1 MRKSNHRLTILRI
14 FCAVLGLVVI
24 SSRAQ
29 ESPTVPATRSA
40 TVVAKE
46 QALISPPVATISPEK
61 LSDPQEIARAL
72 ASGKAKVIVMLS
84 PPAALARTDFA
95 SKASRGVLRAE
106 IKKLQQDVLDRVPA
120 NDVKAGHRFDNIA
133 GFSAEVSA
141 SGLKALQAHPQ
152 VALIEPVVMLKAHLA
167 QGISLMHGMTH
178 RSTYNGAGMAI
189 AICDSGVDYNHPRLG
204 GGGFPNSK
212 VIGGYNFGDNS
223 SDPAPQGESH
233 GTACAGI
240 AAGSLGTVG
249 DYIGG
254 VAYNS
259 KIYALKI
266 TSGPGGNASTA
277 DIAAAWDW
285 CVTHK
290 EDDPNNPIMVIS
302 TSFGG
307 GQYFATCDTAFAA
320 LTTAANNAVA
330 AGITVLASSGN
341 EGYCNAISAP
351 SCITSVISVGA
362 VYDASFG
369 HYLPC
374 IEQDSCAPK
383 ISTTGCAT
391 GWYAD
396 DTTAADKVTSYANV
410 APFLTLLAPGN
421 QCYTL
426 DIVGSAGYS
435 GGDYFS
441 AFGGTSASCP
451 YAAGAVACLQ
461 SAARALTGNYL
472 TPQEIRNRLTAT
484 GDNIT
489 DTKVAITRPRV
500 NLERAFSPGFN
511 VVSATLI
518 GGNGNQSVDPNECDE
533 LRVVLRNDGFATASN
548 IFATLTA
555 SIPGLSVVQQSSS
568 YPNLAPGATGTN
580 VTLFRF
586 STSPLFVCG
595 ALVNFALSVTSSG
608 STNVATF
615 SLISGS
621 TNYIITQSGGASI
634 TAGTTDIGNHGD
646 DTITS
651 IALPFAFTFYGQAFS
666 NAAVSD
672 NGSVQFMSASSSA
685 ANSCLPVAGFASTIF
700 AFWDDLRTDGTIGT
714 AQGIFT
720 SISGV
725 APNRIF
731 NIEWRASY
739 YHPGR
744 KGSPVNFEVRLYENL
759 SRFDLVYGTLNGNGS
774 SATVGSQK
782 EPGAAF
788 TEFECNSGGLSSGL
802 QLAFQTV
809 CTDGG
814 GGECGGAPI
823 VNFMGSPTNGILP
836 MTVFFTNF
844 TTGATSY
851 SWNFGDGHTSTA
863 TNPANSY
870 SNAGNYS
877 VTLTAVGPAGTNALT
892 RTNYIAVYATNA
904 LPAIT
909 NQPQNLTVN
918 QGQNATFSVGASGL
932 SPLSYQW
939 RFNGTNIAGATASSY
954 TRTAAQCAHAG
965 SYQVVVA
972 NSFGGTTS
980 SVALLSV
987 VAPPSITGQP
997 QSLAVIRGENATF
1010 NVTASAACGD
1020 GLTYQWRFNS
1030 TNISGAI
1037 ASSLTLT
1044 NVQPADAGSYTVI
1057 VTNSAGSITST
1068 VAALAVHV
1076 PPSIAQQ
1083 PQSQTVNQGSNATF
1097 TVTASGT
1104 TPLAFQWRFNTTNIA
1119 GATTIAYTRTN
1130 AQPADAGSYTVV
1142 VTNVAGSVTS
1152 VVATLEV
1159 TIPPPVAD
1167 FTAEPTNGVA
1177 PLVVVFTNL
1186 SAHATDFA
1194 WDFGDGH
1201 TSTNAS
1207 PTNVYN
1213 SQGSYTVTLTVRGA
1227 GGTNTL
1233 AQTNY
1238 IVLSNSPPMLATIS
1252 NQIVIEETLL
1262 TLTAV
1267 ANDADAN
1274 QHLTFSLDTNA
1285 PAGAQINSTNGVFTW
1300 TPTHTQADSTNEIT
1314 AIATDDG
1321 APPLRATRTFTVIVL
1336 KTNHAPV
1343 LAPIADRTVHA
1354 GTTVIITNA
1363 ATDPDIPPDTLTFS
1377 LDPGAPP
1384 ASFIDPVTGIF
1395 TWTPDNSH
1403 ALTTNAI
1410 TARVS
1415 DNGAPSMSDAKTFT
1429 ITVMS
1434 QPEILSVTLSNEVA
1448 TIVWSAIVGQ
1458 GYRLQFK
1465 GDLNETNWSDA
1476 LPDVIATES
1485 VASKDNSLDG
1495 VAQRYYRILVR

>member
-1 MRKSNHRLTILRI
+1 MILRI
-14 FCAVLGLVVI
+14 FCAILGLVVI
-24 SSRAQ
+24 SSSRAQ
-29 ESPTVPATRSA
+29 ESPTVPTTRSA
-40 TVVAKE
+40 STVVAAA
-46 QALISPPVATISPEK
+46 QSPISPPPATISPEK
-61 LSDPQEIARAL
+61 LSDAQEIARAL
-72 ASGKAKVIVMLS
+72 ANGKAQVIVILS

-141 SGLKALQAHPQ
+141 NGLRALQGHPQ
-152 VALIEPVVMLKAHLA
+152 VVLIEPVVMLKAHLA
-167 QGISLMHGMTH
+167 QGIPLMHGMTH
-178 RSTYNGAGMAI
+178 RSNYNGAGMAI

-204 GGGFPNSK
+204 GGGFPNNK

-223 SDPAPQGESH
+223 PDPAPQGESH

-266 TSGPGGNASTA
+266 TSGPGGTSSTA
-277 DIAAAWDW
+277 DMVAAWDW

-290 EDDPNNPIMVIS
+290 DDDPNNPIMVIS

-307 GQYFATCDTAFAA
+307 GQYFATCDTAFAS
-320 LTTAANNAVA
+320 LTAAANNAVA

-341 EGYCNAISAP
+341 EGYCNAISSP

-391 GWYAD
+391 GWYAN
-396 DTTAADKVTSYANV
+396 DTTAPDKVTSYANV

-435 GGDYFS
+435 SGDYFS

-461 SAARALTGNYL
+461 SAAKALTGNYL

-518 GGNGNQSVDPNECDE
+518 GGNGNQSVDPNECGE
-533 LRVVLRNDGFATASN
+533 LRVVLRNDGFATATN

-555 SIPGLSVVQQSSS
+555 SIPGLSLIQQSSS

-586 STSPLFVCG
+586 STAPSFVCG
-595 ALVNFALSVTSSG
+595 SLVNFALAVTSSG

-615 SLISGS
+615 GLISGS
-621 TNYIITQSGGASI
+621 TNYVITPSSSASI

-651 IALPFAFTFYGQAFS
+651 IALPFAFTFYGQTFS
-666 NAAVSD
+666 NAAVSG
-672 NGSVQFMSASSSA
+672 NGNLQFMSASSSA
-685 ANSCLPVAGFASTIF
+685 ANSCLPVAGFANTIF
-700 AFWDDLRTDGTIGT
+700 AFWDDLRTDGAIGT

-720 SISGV
+720 SISGI

-739 YHPGR
+739 YHPGGR
-744 KGSPVNFEVRLYENL
+744 GNPVNFEVRLYENL
-759 SRFDLVYGTLNGNGS
+759 SRFDLVYGTLNGSGP

-782 EPGAAF
+782 EPGGAF
-788 TEFECNSGGLSSGL
+788 TQFECNSGGLSSGL

-814 GGECGGAPI
+814 GACVVTPT
-823 VNFMGSPTNGILP
+823 VNFTGGPRNGAVPL
-836 MTVFFTNF
+836 TVNFTNL
-844 TTGATSY
+844 TTGATNY
-851 SWNFGDGHTSTA
+851 SWNFGDGNTSTA
-863 TNPANSY
+863 TNPGNIY
-870 SNAGNYS
+870 STAGNYS
-877 VTLTAVGPAGTNALT
+877 VTLTAIGSGGTNALT
-892 RTNYIAVYATNA
+892 QSNYI
-904 LPAIT
+904 
-909 NQPQNLTVN
+909 
-918 QGQNATFSVGASGL
+918 
-932 SPLSYQW
+932 
-939 RFNGTNIAGATASSY
+939 
-954 TRTAAQCAHAG
+954 
-965 SYQVVVA
+965 
-972 NSFGGTTS
+972 
-980 SVALLSV
+980 
-987 VAPPSITGQP
+987 
-997 QSLAVIRGENATF
+997 
-1010 NVTASAACGD
+1010 
-1020 GLTYQWRFNS
+1020 
-1030 TNISGAI
+1030 
-1037 ASSLTLT
+1037 
-1044 NVQPADAGSYTVI
+1044 
-1057 VTNSAGSITST
+1057 
-1068 VAALAVHV
+1068 
-1076 PPSIAQQ
+1076 
-1083 PQSQTVNQGSNATF
+1083 
-1097 TVTASGT
+1097 
-1104 TPLAFQWRFNTTNIA
+1104 
-1119 GATTIAYTRTN
+1119 
-1130 AQPADAGSYTVV
+1130 V
-1142 VTNVAGSVTS
+1142 VTSNPAP
-1152 VVATLEV
+1152 
-1159 TIPPPVAD
+1159 IAD

-1177 PLVVVFTNL
+1177 PLLVVFTNL
-1186 SAHATDFA
+1186 SGHSTGFA

-1213 SQGSYTVTLTVRGA
+1213 SQGSYTVTLTVTGA

-1238 IVLSNSPPMLATIS
+1238 IVLGNSPPTFAAIS

-1262 TLTAV
+1262 TFTAL
-1267 ANDADAN
+1267 ATDADAN

-1285 PAGAQINSTNGVFTW
+1285 PAGAQISSTNGVFTW
-1300 TPTHTQADSTNEIT
+1300 TPTQTQAGSTKEIT

-1321 APPLRATRTFTVIVL
+1321 VPPLRATQMFTVIVL

-1343 LAPIADRTVHA
+1343 LAPIADRTVHV
-1354 GTTVIITNA
+1354 GTTVVITNA
-1363 ATDPDIPPDTLTFS
+1363 ATDSDLPPDTLTFS

-1384 ASFIDPVTGIF
+1384 ASFIDPATGIF
-1395 TWTPDNSH
+1395 TWTPGDSQ

-1429 ITVMS
+1429 ITVIS
-1434 QPEILSVTLSNEVA
+1434 QPEILSITLSNEVA

-1465 GDLNETNWSDA
+1465 GDLNGTNWSDA
-1476 LPDVIATES
+1476 LPDVIATGPA
-1485 VASKDNSLDG
+1485 ASKDNSLDG
-1495 VAQRYYRILVR
+1495 VPQRYYRILVR